1 MNAQAAVPAF
11 LAQTPRP
18 RTGAQHILQDAID
31 IQNAR
36 AATRDLPGGERSM
49 ARTVAIFA
57 AMTDIHLSEQEG
69 WMFMVALKAARAA
82 QGAYN
87 RDDYVD
93 GASYLSLAGESAG
106 REPEP
111 NEPAS

>member
-1 MNAQAAVPAF
+1 MNARPDVPVF
-11 LAQTPRP
+11 LTQQPPP
-18 RTGAQHILQDAID
+18 RTGAQQILQEAID
-31 IQNAR
+31 VQNAR
-36 AATRDLPGGERSM
+36 AATRDTPGGERSM

-57 AMTDIHLSEQEG
+57 AMTDIHLSEEEG

-106 REPEP
+106 REPKP